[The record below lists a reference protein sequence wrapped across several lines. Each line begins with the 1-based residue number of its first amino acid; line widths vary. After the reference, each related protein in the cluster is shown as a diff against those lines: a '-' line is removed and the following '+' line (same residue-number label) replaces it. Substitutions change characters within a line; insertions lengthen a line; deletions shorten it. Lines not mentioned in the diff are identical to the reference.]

1 MEDNKKNY
9 FIITETI
16 VFLVIMLLLL
26 RMYLEEKTLREYK
39 RNWEIPPILD
49 IFNQTE
55 GENENDYFTINKTKF
70 YIKRTK
76 SKYNYP
82 SMMISSNYD
91 NYKICG
97 KDDQGNNFY
106 FPKYEKCPINNITLT
121 SSCISKNNCI
131 HISNEMYLE
140 YSNENYRKPLITNV
154 QYINNTLI
162 NDTYITVSESYQL
175 INYSSIKYQR
185 IQLFILLITYSLTF
199 LILLSIIILKYSC
212 DTKYKQFKIGYYIY
226 FIYFFGIISICYYY
240 NYELRNNIRDIE
252 KALNVKNLYV
262 NIVHFISRLI
272 FYFSIIYLIL
282 FVIINLIFFFPWIF
296 LLIKLIYSPYNS
308 SIIDDIKLNYEMTP
322 ITKIVLQD
330 YSSLE
335 NSYNNSDKP
344 YLLGKIYRKDNL
356 GNLTIWKGK
365 SFYVERM
372 NKNYKYPYL
381 LKGKKKCGVDDNNSP
396 LYIPSNEDC
405 PINYI
410 TITKNK
416 SCEIENCKTREINPN
431 TYLHYSNE
439 STDGRV
445 LVHLRVS
452 TNESPM
458 ADIKSYNE
466 LCTYLNYKNC
476 ILDNEYHG
484 YENDYYGYSLL
495 DIDKKFRFNLYS
507 RTYVH
512 LDKNSKYILKINLM
526 KKLILLC
533 IIFHIIWII
542 LMINLIIYNIYK
554 RKNNNINNNIVS
566 KILLIIIDI
575 IQLIIF
581 ICFLIQSIIGH
592 KIKIAFTDNFH
603 NYDIQSSFSN
613 YYLFKFHK
621 FCIFGYC
628 IHFLGGVLLNFIFIF
643 EKKEKT
649 DDEEKRLTQNES
661 NPTQREEDTI
671 SSNDNTLILRDNNEK
686 YVSIEKMNEE
696 IDILNKNQKQL
707 NIDLEIIDDSDE
719 IDEKETKLNKQLEK
733 IKDIN
738 NNTEKHFNV
747 IKDYLKLDEEIKNLN
762 NLLQE
767 LKTNKKRKL
776 EILNED
782 YNKLIKRKDELPL
795 IDSEIKDQNEKIKQL
810 NEEIKYFEKN
820 DITTNNIEEYF
831 DVIKEYVKLDEENKN
846 LNNLL
851 QELKTNKKRKLE
863 ILNEDYNELI
873 KKTKT
878 NELEL
883 INSKIEDQ
891 NEKIN
896 QLNKEI
902 IYFEKRNNIEEYF
915 DVIKEYLELDLKL
928 KTMNEM
934 ISIKKNQIK
943 IIKRVK
949 TKKLE
954 LKELN
959 NIIKKEDEDI
969 NKLKKIINNIK
980 DNSQMYLKI
989 IPEYIELKE
998 KKEKYILLENLNIQ
1012 IEDFKTKK
1020 KDLEKEY
1027 KLAEDNYNLE
1037 KEKVEKKNDLI
1048 QTFKDK
1054 NEDIKIDI
1062 QHYYDIIKSCVE
1074 KNQELKNLNNI
1085 LSMLINH

>member
-1 MEDNKKNY
+1 MEDNKKKR
-9 FIITETI
+9 FVITEII

-106 FPKYEKCPINNITLT
+106 FPKYEKCPINNIILT
-121 SSCISKNNCI
+121 SSCISKDNCFPI
-131 HISNEMYLE
+131 PDKMYLE
-140 YSNENYRKPLITNV
+140 YSNENYNKPLIINV

-162 NDTYITVSESYQL
+162 NESYKSVSKSFL
-175 INYSSIKYQR
+175 LNNYSSIKYQR

-226 FIYFFGIISICYYY
+226 FFYFFGIISVCYYY
-240 NYELRNNIRDIE
+240 NYELRNNVRDIE
-252 KALNVKNLYV
+252 KALKVKNLYV

-272 FYFSIIYLIL
+272 FYFSIIYLIF

-621 FCIFGYC
+621 FFIFGYC
-628 IHFLGGVLLNFIFIF
+628 VHFLSGVLLNFIFIF
-643 EKKEKT
+643 EKKEKM
-649 DDEEKRLTQNES
+649 DDEHNILTINENNNS
-661 NPTQREEDTI
+661 TQRV
-671 SSNDNTLILRDNNEK
+671 SSIDDNLILRDNNQK
-686 YVSIEKMNEE
+686 NVLNKKLDEE

-707 NIDLEIIDDSDE
+707 NIDLEIIDDFDE
-719 IDEKETKLNKQLEK
+719 IDEKETKLKNLLKK
-733 IKDIN
+733 KKDKNTKIN
-738 NNTEKHFNV
+738 NDIENNLNV
-747 IKDYLKLDEEIKNLN
+747 IKEYVKLDGEFKNLN
-762 NLLQE
+762 NLLEE
-767 LKTNKKRKL
+767 LKTNKKKKL

-782 YNKLIKRKDELPL
+782 YNKLIKQKDELPL
-795 IDSEIKDQNEKIKQL
+795 IDSEIKDKNEKIKQL
-810 NEEIKYFEKN
+810 NEEIKYFKKRKLA
-820 DITTNNIEEYF
+820 ISNIEEYF
-831 DVIKEYVKLDEENKN
+831 DIIKEY
-846 LNNLL
+846 
-851 QELKTNKKRKLE
+851 
-863 ILNEDYNELI
+863 I
-873 KKTKT
+873 
-878 NELEL
+878 
-883 INSKIEDQ
+883 
-891 NEKIN
+891 
-896 QLNKEI
+896 
-902 IYFEKRNNIEEYF
+902 
-915 DVIKEYLELDLKL
+915 ELDLRL
-928 KTMNEM
+928 KTINE
-934 ISIKKNQIK
+934 KVNQIESQDEE
-943 IIKRVK
+943 IEELEIQ
-949 TKKLE
+949 KLR
-954 LKELN
+954 LKNKLGSLIYDIN
-959 NIIKKEDEDI
+959 KEDEDK
-969 NKLKKIINNIK
+969 NKLKKKINDLK
-980 DNSQMYLKI
+980 DNKEMFIKI
-989 IPEYIELKE
+989 ILEYIELKE
-998 KKEKYILLENLNIQ
+998 KKEKYFLLENLNIQ
-1012 IEDFKTKK
+1012 IEEFKTKK
-1020 KDLEKEY
+1020 IDLEKEY
-1027 KLAEDNYNLE
+1027 ELE
-1037 KEKVEKKNDLI
+1037 KSYCYTENDRVENIYDLL
-1048 QTFKDK
+1048 QTFNER
-1054 NEDIKIDI
+1054 NEDINIDI
-1062 QHYYDIIKSCVE
+1062 DNYYDRIKTYVE
-1074 KNQELKNLNNI
+1074 IDEEVKNLNNI
-1085 LSMLINH
+1085 LYKLRKH